1 MKYRDRVRIATIL
14 GVISFALAIYG
25 FANPNSKFTIIGSA
39 AVLIFVTMLIWG
51 KPYTIYLKLFFAF
64 IFFAIFYFSYLA

>member
-64 IFFAIFYFSYLA
+64 IFFAIFYFSYPA